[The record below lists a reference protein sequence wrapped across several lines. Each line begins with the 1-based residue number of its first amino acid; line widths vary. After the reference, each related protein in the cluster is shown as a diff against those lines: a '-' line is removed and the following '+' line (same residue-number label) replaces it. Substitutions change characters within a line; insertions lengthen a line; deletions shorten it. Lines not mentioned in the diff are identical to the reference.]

1 MRLSALRDA
10 YLSRAVAR
18 LRASA
23 TTVGLEQL
31 LGSWLAD
38 LRFSLS
44 GAARRAAAADLA
56 ACADGHDYFRF
67 TRAHLPGALFFPP
80 GASQIESEILSVLA
94 FAAQRSPRTVVEIG
108 TQTGGTTF
116 LLGTLMPS
124 VTRLVGIDLRVRN
137 QGRLRAFA
145 RPGLELR
152 FISASSMAE
161 STYRQLEAAL
171 GGAPVDLREYRR
183 LVAPGGLIAFHDI
196 VPDNELRSGA
206 ESLAWAGEVPVLW
219 ELLRSQYRS
228 HEFVESWE
236 QEARG
241 IGVLEYDP
249 AIDTQ
254 LAPHRAAADRSGSE

>member
-1 MRLSALRDA
+1 
-10 YLSRAVAR
+10 
-18 LRASA
+18 
-23 TTVGLEQL
+23 
-31 LGSWLAD
+31 
-38 LRFSLS
+38 
-44 GAARRAAAADLA
+44 
-56 ACADGHDYFRF
+56 
-67 TRAHLPGALFFPP
+67 
-80 GASQIESEILSVLA
+80 
-94 FAAQRSPRTVVEIG
+94 
-108 TQTGGTTF
+108 
-116 LLGTLMPS
+116 MPS

-171 GGAPVDLREYRR
+171 GGAPVDLLFIDGDHSFRGAAHDFREYRR

-228 HEFVESWE
+228 HEFVESWD